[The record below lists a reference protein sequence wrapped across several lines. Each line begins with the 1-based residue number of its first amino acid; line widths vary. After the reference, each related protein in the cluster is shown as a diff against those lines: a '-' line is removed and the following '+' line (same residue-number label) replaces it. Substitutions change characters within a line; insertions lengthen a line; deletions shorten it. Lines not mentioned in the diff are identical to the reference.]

1 MSFRPLRGMP
11 LEGLDAG
18 GSERCPVGLC
28 QKFTFLFWSFHF
40 LRMFGDA
47 RGSTFDHSARI
58 RPAIP
63 GFPVLI
69 SRISAFLI

>member
-1 MSFRPLRGMP
+1 M
-11 LEGLDAG
+11 G
-18 GSERCPVGLC
+18 GSERVDVVDMPCWALSKIYLPIR
-28 QKFTFLFWSFHF
+28 F